1 MRIGK
6 LYEKISH
13 EAHPFA
19 LPNGRR
25 RCRPHHYGNKDIFFE
40 SISSRNDQQQPHMDN
55 DAIARYLECYDEFD
69 NCDDN
74 RDPNDDRGQSRKLA
88 FNSTN
93 DLRDDVFI

>member
-69 NCDDN
+69 HYNNGDT
-74 RDPNDDRGQSRKLA
+74 NDDRGQSRKLA